1 MEFEFSRLRRGELIA
16 GVSGIVLLAS
26 LLLAPWYGS
35 SAAAALGGSSSASGW
50 STLSVLRWLI
60 LLEGLTALALALSQA
75 ALRAPALPVSLSV
88 VSMLLGVP
96 TVIALIYRVLI
107 NLPGPDNLIGQR
119 FGAFVGLIAAVAI
132 VYGSFTSLRKEG
144 IAPSDAVS
152 EIPTVRPSAQNES

>member
-16 GVSGIVLLAS
+16 GVGGIILLAS

-35 SAAAALGGSSSASGW
+35 SAAAALGGPSSASGW
-50 STLSVLRWLI
+50 STLSILRWLI
-60 LLEGLTALALALSQA
+60 LLDALTAVALALSQA

-88 VSMLLGVP
+88 VSTVLGVP

-107 NLPGPDNLIGQR
+107 NLPGPEHLIDQR
-119 FGAFVGLIAAVAI
+119 FGAFAGLIAAAAI

-144 IAPSDAVS
+144 LAPNDAVAV
-152 EIPTVRPSAQNES
+152 IPTVSPGAQDES